1 MGRIVKINLIEV
13 NYHCVMLRKLIQKY
27 GAVPLTIVFTVF
39 SVLLSVSITV
49 LINFLFHHEFVGF
62 TGLFIAFLVPALLTP
77 TFASVQLSLMAQ
89 LYAAE
94 EKLRILA
101 ITDELTQ
108 VYNRRHF
115 IELAEQTL
123 AQAKKQG
130 GTFSIIILDM
140 DNFKQINDT
149 YGHGIG
155 DEILR
160 HFCEACR
167 GFLPETALL
176 ARYGGDEFVFLLRE
190 TPVAE
195 ANQFTQ
201 AIRKI
206 LSETHLSFG
215 EVTISLQ
222 ASFGAATYPPPIAD
236 LDTLLAQ
243 ADQAMYAEKR
253 KKGTQVR

>member
-1 MGRIVKINLIEV
+1 
-13 NYHCVMLRKLIQKY
+13 MLRKYIQKY
-27 GAVPLTIVFTVF
+27 GPILTTIVFTVF
-39 SVLLSVSITV
+39 SILLSVFITI
-49 LINFLFHHEFVGF
+49 LLNLLFTNKFIGF
-62 TGLFIAFLVPALLTP
+62 TGVFIAVFVPALLAP
-77 TFASVQLSLMAQ
+77 TFGSIQFSLLAQ

-94 EKLRILA
+94 EKLRRLA

-155 DEILR
+155 DEMLR

-253 KKGTQVR
+253 KKGNQVR